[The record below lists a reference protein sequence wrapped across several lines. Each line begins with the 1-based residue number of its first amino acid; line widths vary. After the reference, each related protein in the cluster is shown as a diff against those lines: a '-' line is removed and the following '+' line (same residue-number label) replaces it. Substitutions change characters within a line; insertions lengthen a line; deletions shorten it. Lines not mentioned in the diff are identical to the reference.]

1 MINKGRI
8 LWSAP
13 SDEDAVTFEERTLP
27 SECSGIEQ
35 RVRDVDT
42 PTDTHW
48 RKFFHRLDV
57 EMDSED
63 EAANSPRVHCG
74 HTGDPAGMQD
84 GITGTVVAQ
93 DAETS

>member
-1 MINKGRI
+1 MSNKGRI

-13 SDEDAVTFEERTLP
+13 SYEDDVTFEERTLP

-35 RVRDVDT
+35 RVLDLDT

-57 EMDSED
+57 EPDSEE
-63 EAANSPRVHCG
+63 EAADSPSVQCG
-74 HTGDPAGMQD
+74 YTGVSAGVQSK
-84 GITGTVVAQ
+84 IKRT
-93 DAETS
+93 